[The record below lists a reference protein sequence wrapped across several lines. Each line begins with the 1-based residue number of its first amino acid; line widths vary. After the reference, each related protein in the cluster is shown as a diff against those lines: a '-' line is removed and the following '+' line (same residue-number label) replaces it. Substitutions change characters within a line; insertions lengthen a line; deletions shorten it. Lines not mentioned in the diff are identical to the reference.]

1 MVVYIFKF
9 VNTHNSMEIAKT
21 PEAFVGKEPCLDK
34 LIAWFENVGKEEKLD
49 EEGITADILEVLSV
63 YKSDTESKWSDGKYY
78 LKGQIPLCSNEA
90 ITQGQMQSA
99 IDEDNQR
106 LQDYGGPCNSFEA
119 ASIEHSNRRFNNL
132 QRLLQFY
139 YYDYPDE
146 ICYRPG
152 GSGYQAAFESFNHGT
167 SQVERTCK

>member
-1 MVVYIFKF
+1 MQ
-9 VNTHNSMEIAKT
+9 
-21 PEAFVGKEPCLDK
+21 GKDGSQK
-34 LIAWFENVGKEEKLD
+34 
-49 EEGITADILEVLSV
+49 
-63 YKSDTESKWSDGKYY
+63 GKYRVICGFTK
-78 LKGQIPLCSNEA
+78 LNGRLHIQICKH
-90 ITQGQMQSA
+90 TQ
-99 IDEDNQR
+99 
-106 LQDYGGPCNSFEA
+106 LYGNRENT
-119 ASIEHSNRRFNNL
+119 NRRFNNL

>member
-1 MVVYIFKF
+1 
-9 VNTHNSMEIAKT
+9 MEITKT
-21 PEAFVGKEPCLDK
+21 PEAFLGKEPCLDQ

-152 GSGYQAAFESFNHGT
+152 GSGYQAAFESFNRGT
-167 SQVERTCK
+167 SQVERSVNNSSEKEQ